1 VVCWQFFAISAFM
14 MSVSRQLCKIIEVY
28 KTNLMF
34 LYEGLHKRSVLEM
47 ISVSESREELNDLMR
62 VRREKMN
69 SLREKGMDPFGK
81 RFDRSHQSQDL
92 IDEYGGQEKEAIE
105 EQNISVTL
113 AGRIMTKRGK
123 GKAGFAHIQDLKG
136 QIQIY
141 VRQDAV
147 GEESY
152 EIFNS
157 ADLGDL
163 VGVTGTLF
171 RTKVGEL
178 SIKVQEF
185 ELLTKSLRPLPEKF
199 HGLKDV
205 EQRYRQRYLDLIMSQ
220 ESKKTFITRSRIIQS
235 MRRYLDSHG
244 YLEVETPMMHSIAGG
259 ASARPF
265 ITHHNALDMEL
276 YMRIAI
282 ELHLK
287 RLIVGG
293 LEKVYEIGRVFR
305 NEGVSTR
312 HNPEFTMIEL
322 YEAYADYRDIMSLT
336 ENLVAHIAEEVLG
349 TTTVQYGDYEVN
361 LKPEWTRLHMVDA
374 IKEHTGV
381 DFWKQMS
388 KEEAHALAKE
398 HNVEIKETMEYG
410 HIVNEFFEQKV
421 EEKLIQP
428 TFIYGHPV
436 EISPLAKK
444 NEEDPRFT
452 DRFELFIVAREH
464 ANAFTELNDPI
475 DQRERFEAQLKE
487 REQGNDE
494 AHMMDDDFIEALEYG
509 MPPTGGLGIGIDR
522 LVMLLTNSPSI
533 RDVLL
538 FPLMRHR

>member
-1 VVCWQFFAISAFM
+1 
-14 MSVSRQLCKIIEVY
+14 MS
-28 KTNLMF
+28 F
-34 LYEGLHKRSVLEM
+34 
-47 ISVSESREELNDLMR
+47 EELNDQLQ

-69 SLREKGMDPFGK
+69 SIREKGMDPFGK
-81 RFDRSHQSQDL
+81 RFDRTHNTQL
-92 IDEYGGQEKEAIE
+92 IKEQYEEFTKEELDEKDVQ
-105 EQNISVTL
+105 VTI

-123 GKAGFAHIQDLKG
+123 GKAGFAHVQDLNG

-141 VRQDAV
+141 VRKDSV
-147 GEESY
+147 GDEQY
-152 EIFNS
+152 ELFDTV
-157 ADLGDL
+157 DLGDI
-163 VGVTGTLF
+163 VGVTGTVF
-171 RTKVGEL
+171 KTKVGEL
-178 SIKVQEF
+178 SVKVKEF
-185 ELLTKSLRPLPEKF
+185 TLLTKSLRPLPDKF
-199 HGLKDV
+199 HGLKDI
-205 EQRYRQRYLDLIMSQ
+205 EQRYRQRYLDLIMSD
-220 ESKKTFITRSRIIQS
+220 ESKRTFITRSLIIQS
-235 MRRYLDSHG
+235 MRRYLDNQG
-244 YLEVETPMMHSIAGG
+244 YLEVETPMMHAIAGG

-265 ITHHNALDMEL
+265 ITHHNALDIPL

-322 YEAYADYRDIMSLT
+322 YEAYADYKDIMKLT
-336 ENLVAHIAEEVLG
+336 ENLVAHIAKEVLG
-349 TTTVQYGDYEVN
+349 TTTIQYGEYEVN
-361 LKPEWTRLHMVDA
+361 LEPEWCRLHMVDA
-374 IKEHTGV
+374 VKEFTGV
-381 DFWKQMS
+381 DFWNVTTV
-388 KEEAHALAKE
+388 EEARQLAND
-398 HNVEIKETMEYG
+398 HGVEITEHMQYG

-428 TFIYGHPV
+428 TFIFGHPV

-444 NEEDPRFT
+444 NDEDPRFT
-452 DRFELFIVAREH
+452 DRFELFIVGREH

-509 MPPTGGLGIGIDR
+509 MPPTGGLGIGVDR
-522 LVMLLTNSPSI
+522 LVMLLTNSASI

-538 FPLMRHR
+538 FPLMKNRD

>member
-1 VVCWQFFAISAFM
+1 M
-14 MSVSRQLCKIIEVY
+14 DNM
-28 KTNLMF
+28 N
-34 LYEGLHKRSVLEM
+34 H
-47 ISVSESREELNDLMR
+47 EELNDQLL
-62 VRREKMN
+62 VRREKLHN
-69 SLREKGMDPFGK
+69 LREQGIDPFGK
-81 RFDRSHQSQDL
+81 RFERTNSTTDL
-92 IDEYGGQEKEAIE
+92 VSLYGEFSKEELEEKEITVS
-105 EQNISVTL
+105 I

-123 GKAGFAHIQDLKG
+123 GKAGFAHIQDLHG
-136 QIQIY
+136 QVQIY
-141 VRQDAV
+141 VRKDTV
-147 GEESY
+147 GDEEY
-152 EIFNS
+152 ELFTT

-163 VGVTGTLF
+163 VGIEGKVFKTN
-171 RTKVGEL
+171 VGEL
-178 SIKVQEF
+178 SVKATGF
-185 ELLTKSLRPLPEKF
+185 THLTKSLRPLPDKY

-205 EQRYRQRYLDLIMSQ
+205 EQRYRQRYLDLITSM
-220 ESKKTFITRSRIIQS
+220 ESRETFVTRSKIIRE
-235 MRRYLDSHG
+235 MRRYLDDNG
-244 YLEVETPMMHSIAGG
+244 YLEVETPMMHAIAGG

-265 ITHHNALDMEL
+265 TTHHNALDMEL

-322 YEAYADYRDIMSLT
+322 YEAYADYNDIMKLT
-336 ENLVAHIAEEVLG
+336 ENMVAHIAKKVLG
-349 TTTVQYGDYEVN
+349 TTTIQYGDYEIN
-361 LKPEWTRLHMVDA
+361 LEPEWTRLHMVDA
-374 IKEHTGV
+374 IKQHSGA
-381 DFWKQMS
+381 DFWNPMS
-388 KEEAHALAKE
+388 VEEARELAKE
-398 HNVEIKETMEYG
+398 HNVEIKDTMEVG
-410 HIVNEFFEQKV
+410 HIINEFFEQKV
-421 EEKLIQP
+421 EDKLIQP

-444 NEEDPRFT
+444 NDEDPRFT

-475 DQRERFEAQLKE
+475 DQKERFEAQLKE

-494 AHMMDDDFIEALEYG
+494 AHMMDDDYIEALEYG

-522 LVMLLTNSPSI
+522 LVMLLTNAPSI

-538 FPLMRHR
+538 FPAMRHKQD

>member
-1 VVCWQFFAISAFM
+1 
-14 MSVSRQLCKIIEVY
+14 MS
-28 KTNLMF
+28 N
-34 LYEGLHKRSVLEM
+34 
-47 ISVSESREELNDLMR
+47 EELNDQLI
-62 VRREKMN
+62 VRREKM
-69 SLREKGMDPFGK
+69 SAMREKGLDPFGK
-81 RFDRSHQSQDL
+81 RFERSHTTKEIIEQFDG
-92 IDEYGGQEKEAIE
+92 IEKEDLEGKNVAV
-105 EQNISVTL
+105 SL

-123 GKAGFAHIQDLKG
+123 GKAGFAHIQDLTG

-141 VRQDAV
+141 VRLDAV
-147 GEESY
+147 GEEQY
-152 EIFNS
+152 EIFDS
-157 ADLGDL
+157 ADLGDI
-163 VGVTGTLF
+163 VGVHGTLF
-171 RTKVGEL
+171 KTKVGEL
-178 SIKVQEF
+178 SIKVSNF
-185 ELLTKSLRPLPEKF
+185 VFLSKALRPLPDKF

-220 ESKKTFITRSRIIQS
+220 ESKETFITRSKIIQA
-235 MRRYLDSHG
+235 MRRYLDDNG
-244 YLEVETPMMHSIAGG
+244 YLEVETPMMHAIAGG

-322 YEAYADYRDIMSLT
+322 YEAYADYRDVMALT
-336 ENLVAHIAEEVLG
+336 ENLIAHCAQEVLG
-349 TTTVQYGDYEVN
+349 TTTIQYGEYEVD
-361 LKPEWTRLHMVDA
+361 LKPEWKRLHMVDA
-374 IKEHTGV
+374 IKEYTGV
-381 DFWKQMS
+381 DFWKEMS
-388 KEEAHALAKE
+388 VEEARALAKE
-398 HNVEIKETMEYG
+398 HGVEITEHMLYG

-444 NEEDPRFT
+444 NDEDPRFT

-494 AHMMDDDFIEALEYG
+494 AHLMDDDFIEALEYG

-522 LVMLLTNSPSI
+522 LVMLLTNAPSI

-538 FPLMRHR
+538 FPLMRHK

>member
-1 VVCWQFFAISAFM
+1 M
-14 MSVSRQLCKIIEVY
+14 DNM
-28 KTNLMF
+28 N
-34 LYEGLHKRSVLEM
+34 H
-47 ISVSESREELNDLMR
+47 EELNDQLL
-62 VRREKMN
+62 VRREKLHN
-69 SLREKGMDPFGK
+69 LREQGIDPFGK
-81 RFDRSHQSQDL
+81 RFERTNATNELLSL
-92 IDEYGGQEKEAIE
+92 YGEFSKEELEEKEIFVS
-105 EQNISVTL
+105 I

-123 GKAGFAHIQDLKG
+123 GKAGFAHIQDLHG
-136 QIQIY
+136 QVQIY
-141 VRQDAV
+141 VRKDAV
-147 GEESY
+147 GDEEY
-152 EIFNS
+152 ELFKT

-163 VGVTGTLF
+163 VGIEGKVFKTN
-171 RTKVGEL
+171 VGEL
-178 SIKVQEF
+178 SVKATGF
-185 ELLTKSLRPLPEKF
+185 TLLTKSLRPLPDKY

-205 EQRYRQRYLDLIMSQ
+205 EQRYRQRYLDLITSM
-220 ESKKTFITRSRIIQS
+220 ESRETFVTRSKIIRE
-235 MRRYLDSHG
+235 MRRYLDDNG
-244 YLEVETPMMHSIAGG
+244 YLEVETPMMHAIAGG

-322 YEAYADYRDIMSLT
+322 YEAYADYKDIMKLT
-336 ENLVAHIAEEVLG
+336 ENMVAHIAKQVLG
-349 TTTVQYGDYEVN
+349 TTTIQYGDYEIN
-361 LKPEWTRLHMVDA
+361 LEPEWTRLHMVDA
-374 IKEHTGV
+374 IKEHSGA
-381 DFWKQMS
+381 DFWNPMS
-388 KEEAHALAKE
+388 VEEARELAKE
-398 HNVEIKETMEYG
+398 HNVEIKDTMEVG
-410 HIVNEFFEQKV
+410 HIINEFFEQKV
-421 EEKLIQP
+421 EDKLIQP

-444 NEEDPRFT
+444 NDEDPRFT

-475 DQRERFEAQLKE
+475 DQKERFEAQLKE

-494 AHMMDDDFIEALEYG
+494 AHMMDDDYIEALEYG

-522 LVMLLTNSPSI
+522 LVMLLTNAPSI

-538 FPLMRHR
+538 FPAMRHKQD

>member
-1 VVCWQFFAISAFM
+1 MELIALSQ
-14 MSVSRQLCKIIEVY
+14 
-28 KTNLMF
+28 
-34 LYEGLHKRSVLEM
+34 
-47 ISVSESREELNDLMR
+47 EELNDQLR
-62 VRREKMN
+62 VRREKM
-69 SLREKGMDPFGK
+69 SSMREQGLDPFGK
-81 RFDRSHQSQDL
+81 RFDRSHSAMEL
-92 IDEYGGQEKEAIE
+92 INQYSETEKEELEA
-105 EQNISVTL
+105 QNVSVSL

-123 GKAGFAHIQDLKG
+123 GKAGFAHIQDLTG
-136 QIQIY
+136 QIQVY
-141 VRQDAV
+141 VRQDAI

-152 EIFNS
+152 KIFDS
-157 ADLGDL
+157 ADLGDII
-163 VGVTGTLF
+163 GVTGTLF
-171 RTKVGEL
+171 KTKVGEL
-178 SIKVQEF
+178 SVKVENFEF
-185 ELLTKSLRPLPEKF
+185 LTKALRPLPDKF

-220 ESKKTFITRSRIIQS
+220 ESKATFIARSRIIQS

-265 ITHHNALDMEL
+265 ITHHNALDMPL
-276 YMRIAI
+276 FMRIAI

-336 ENLVAHIAEEVLG
+336 ENLIAHIAEEVVG
-349 TTTVQYGDYEVN
+349 TTTIQYGDYEVD
-361 LKPEWTRLHMVDA
+361 LKPEWKRLHMVDA
-374 IKEHTGV
+374 IKEYTGV
-381 DFWKQMS
+381 DFWKEMS
-388 KEEAHALAKE
+388 VEEARQLAKE
-398 HNVEIKETMEYG
+398 YGVEINDNMLYG

-494 AHMMDDDFIEALEYG
+494 AHMMDDDFVEALEYG

>member
-1 VVCWQFFAISAFM
+1 
-14 MSVSRQLCKIIEVY
+14 MS
-28 KTNLMF
+28 
-34 LYEGLHKRSVLEM
+34 H
-47 ISVSESREELNDLMR
+47 EELNDQLK
-62 VRREKMN
+62 VRRDKMN
-69 SLREKGMDPFGK
+69 QLREKGLDPFGK
-81 RFDRSHQSQDL
+81 RFERTHHAQELIKAYGDL
-92 IDEYGGQEKEAIE
+92 EKEEIE
-105 EQNISVTL
+105 AKNISVTI

-123 GKAGFAHIQDLKG
+123 GKAGFAHIQDLTG

-141 VRQDAV
+141 VRLDTV
-147 GEESY
+147 GEEQY
-152 EIFNS
+152 EIFNM
-157 ADLGDL
+157 ADLGDI

-171 RTKVGEL
+171 KTKVGEL
-178 SIKVQEF
+178 SVKVESF
-185 ELLTKSLRPLPEKF
+185 ILLTKSLRPLPEKF

-205 EQRYRQRYLDLIMSQ
+205 EQRYRQRYLDLIMNN
-220 ESKKTFITRSRIIQS
+220 ESKDTFITRSRIIQS
-235 MRRYLDSHG
+235 MRRYLDDHG
-244 YLEVETPMMHSIAGG
+244 YLEVETPMMHAIAGG

-265 ITHHNALDMEL
+265 ITHHNALDMPL

-322 YEAYADYRDIMSLT
+322 YEAYADYRDIMKLT
-336 ENLVAHIAEEVLG
+336 ENLISHIAQEVLG
-349 TTTVQYGDYEVN
+349 TTTIQYGEHEVD
-361 LKPEWTRLHMVDA
+361 LKPEWKRLHMVDA
-374 IKEHTGV
+374 IKEYTGV
-381 DFWKQMS
+381 DFWKEMS
-388 KEEAHALAKE
+388 TEEARALAKE
-398 HNVEIKETMEYG
+398 HNVEINDNMLFG

-421 EEKLIQP
+421 EDKLIQP

-444 NEEDPRFT
+444 NDEDPRFT
-452 DRFELFIVAREH
+452 DRFELFIVGREH

>member
-1 VVCWQFFAISAFM
+1 M
-14 MSVSRQLCKIIEVY
+14 DNM
-28 KTNLMF
+28 N
-34 LYEGLHKRSVLEM
+34 H
-47 ISVSESREELNDLMR
+47 EELNDQLL
-62 VRREKMN
+62 VRREKLH
-69 SLREKGMDPFGK
+69 SLREQGIDPFGK
-81 RFDRSHQSQDL
+81 RFERTNSTKELLSL
-92 IDEYGGQEKEAIE
+92 YGEFSKEELEEKE
-105 EQNISVTL
+105 ISVSI

-123 GKAGFAHIQDLKG
+123 GKAGFAHIQDLHG
-136 QIQIY
+136 QVQIY
-141 VRQDAV
+141 VRKDAV
-147 GEESY
+147 GDEQY
-152 EIFNS
+152 ELFKT

-163 VGVTGTLF
+163 VGIEGKVFKTN
-171 RTKVGEL
+171 VGEL
-178 SIKVQEF
+178 SVKATGF
-185 ELLTKSLRPLPEKF
+185 TLLTKSLRPLPDKY

-205 EQRYRQRYLDLIMSQ
+205 EQRYRQRYLDLITSM
-220 ESKKTFITRSRIIQS
+220 ESRETFVTRSKIIRE
-235 MRRYLDSHG
+235 MRRYLDDNG
-244 YLEVETPMMHSIAGG
+244 YLEVETPMMHAIAGG

-322 YEAYADYRDIMSLT
+322 YEAYADYKDIMKLT
-336 ENLVAHIAEEVLG
+336 ENMIAHIAKQVLG
-349 TTTVQYGDYEVN
+349 TTTIQYGEQEIN
-361 LKPEWTRLHMVDA
+361 LEPEWTRLHMVDA
-374 IKEHTGV
+374 IKQYSGA
-381 DFWKQMS
+381 DFWSPMS
-388 KEEAHALAKE
+388 VEEARALAKE
-398 HNVEIKETMEYG
+398 HGVEIKDTMEVG
-410 HIVNEFFEQKV
+410 HIINEFFEQKV

-444 NEEDPRFT
+444 NDEDPRFT

-475 DQRERFEAQLKE
+475 DQKERFEAQLKE

-494 AHMMDDDFIEALEYG
+494 AHMMDDDYIEALEYG

-522 LVMLLTNSPSI
+522 LVMLLTNAPSI

-538 FPLMRHR
+538 FPAMRHKKD

>member
-1 VVCWQFFAISAFM
+1 
-14 MSVSRQLCKIIEVY
+14 VSQS
-28 KTNLMF
+28 
-34 LYEGLHKRSVLEM
+34 H
-47 ISVSESREELNDLMR
+47 EELNDQLI
-62 VRREKMN
+62 VRREKMQT
-69 SLREKGMDPFGK
+69 LRNMGIDPFGK
-81 RFDRSHQSQDL
+81 RFEQSHQTEEL
-92 IDEYGGQEKEAIE
+92 LKGYGEIEKEELE
-105 EQNISVTL
+105 EKNISVSI

-123 GKAGFAHIQDLKG
+123 GKAGFAHIQDLTG

-141 VRQDAV
+141 VRKDNV
-147 GEESY
+147 GDEAY
-152 EIFNS
+152 EIFDS
-157 ADLGDL
+157 LDLGDI
-163 VGVTGTLF
+163 VGVSGVLF
-171 RTKVGEL
+171 KTKVGEL

-185 ELLTKSLRPLPEKF
+185 VILTKALRPLPDKF

-205 EQRYRQRYLDLIMSQ
+205 EQRYRQRYLDLIMS
-220 ESKKTFITRSRIIQS
+220 EDSKKTFVTRSRIIKS
-235 MRRYLDSHG
+235 MRNYLDSHG

-259 ASARPF
+259 AAARPF

-336 ENLVAHIAEEVLG
+336 ENLIAHIAEEVLG
-349 TTTVQYGDYEVN
+349 TTSIQYGDYEVD
-361 LKPEWTRLHMVDA
+361 LKPEWKRLHMVDA
-374 IKEHTGV
+374 IKEYTGV
-381 DFWKQMS
+381 DFWKEMS
-388 KEEAHALAKE
+388 AEEAKALAKE
-398 HNVEIKETMEYG
+398 HGVEITEHMLYG

-494 AHMMDDDFIEALEYG
+494 AHEMDEDFVEALEYG

>member
-1 VVCWQFFAISAFM
+1 
-14 MSVSRQLCKIIEVY
+14 
-28 KTNLMF
+28 
-34 LYEGLHKRSVLEM
+34 
-47 ISVSESREELNDLMR
+47 
-62 VRREKMN
+62 
-69 SLREKGMDPFGK
+69 
-81 RFDRSHQSQDL
+81 
-92 IDEYGGQEKEAIE
+92 
-105 EQNISVTL
+105 
-113 AGRIMTKRGK
+113 
-123 GKAGFAHIQDLKG
+123 
-136 QIQIY
+136 
-141 VRQDAV
+141 
-147 GEESY
+147 
-152 EIFNS
+152 
-157 ADLGDL
+157 
-163 VGVTGTLF
+163 
-171 RTKVGEL
+171 
-178 SIKVQEF
+178 
-185 ELLTKSLRPLPEKF
+185 
-199 HGLKDV
+199 
-205 EQRYRQRYLDLIMSQ
+205 
-220 ESKKTFITRSRIIQS
+220 
-235 MRRYLDSHG
+235 
-244 YLEVETPMMHSIAGG
+244 
-259 ASARPF
+259 
-265 ITHHNALDMEL
+265 
-276 YMRIAI
+276 MRIAI

-322 YEAYADYRDIMSLT
+322 YEAYADYQDIMSLT
-336 ENLVAHIAEEVLG
+336 ENLIAHIAKEVLG
-349 TTTVQYGDYEVN
+349 TTTIQYGEYEVN
-361 LKPEWTRLHMVDA
+361 LEPEWKRLHMVDA
-374 IKEHTGV
+374 IKDFTGV

-388 KEEAHALAKE
+388 VEEARGLAKE
-398 HNVEIKETMEYG
+398 HGIEITEHMLYG

-494 AHMMDDDFIEALEYG
+494 AHEMDEDFVEALEYG

-522 LVMLLTNSPSI
+522 IVMLLTNSPSI

>member
-1 VVCWQFFAISAFM
+1 
-14 MSVSRQLCKIIEVY
+14 MSHEEINDQLQ
-28 KTNLMF
+28 
-34 LYEGLHKRSVLEM
+34 
-47 ISVSESREELNDLMR
+47 
-62 VRREKMN
+62 VRREKL
-69 SLREKGMDPFGK
+69 SELREKGLDPFGK
-81 RFDRSHQSQDL
+81 RFERSHL
-92 IDEYGGQEKEAIE
+92 AAEILEKYRELEKEE
-105 EQNISVTL
+105 LDTQNISVTI
-113 AGRIMTKRGK
+113 AGRVMTKRGK
-123 GKAGFAHIQDLKG
+123 GKAGFAHIQDLSG

-147 GEESY
+147 GEEQY
-152 EIFNS
+152 EIFNLI
-157 ADLGDL
+157 DLGDI
-163 VGVTGTLF
+163 VGIKGQIF
-171 RTKVGEL
+171 KTKVGEL
-178 SIKVQEF
+178 SIKASSF
-185 ELLTKSLRPLPEKF
+185 EILSKSLRPLPDKF

-205 EQRYRQRYLDLIMSQ
+205 EQRYRQRYLDLIMSE
-220 ESKKTFITRSRIIQS
+220 ESKQTFITRSQIIRS
-235 MRRYLDSHG
+235 IRNYLDHNG
-244 YLEVETPMMHSIAGG
+244 YLEVETPMMHAIAGG
-259 ASARPF
+259 AAARPF
-265 ITHHNALDMEL
+265 VTHHNTLDMTL

-322 YEAYADYRDIMSLT
+322 YEAYADYQDIMELT
-336 ENLVAHIAEEVLG
+336 ENLVAHVAQEVLG
-349 TTTVQYGDYEVN
+349 TTTVQYGEYEID
-361 LKPEWTRLHMVDA
+361 LKPQWKRLHMVDA
-374 IKEHTGV
+374 IKEYTGV
-381 DFWKQMS
+381 DFWNVTS
-388 KEEAHALAKE
+388 TEEAKQLAKE
-398 HNVEIKETMEYG
+398 NGIAYKETMEYG

-428 TFIYGHPV
+428 TFIFGHPV

-444 NEEDPRFT
+444 NPDDPRFT

-475 DQRERFEAQLKE
+475 DQRERFEAQLVE

-494 AHMMDDDFIEALEYG
+494 AHEMDEDFVEALEYG

-522 LVMLLTNSPSI
+522 LVMLLTNSASI

-538 FPLMRHR
+538 FPQMRHK

>member
-1 VVCWQFFAISAFM
+1 
-14 MSVSRQLCKIIEVY
+14 MSQ
-28 KTNLMF
+28 
-34 LYEGLHKRSVLEM
+34 
-47 ISVSESREELNDLMR
+47 EELNDQFL

-69 SLREKGMDPFGK
+69 QMRENGIDPFGK
-81 RFDRSHQSQDL
+81 RFERTNYTKEL
-92 IDEYGGQEKEAIE
+92 IDAYSGLEKEDLDAKELSATI
-105 EQNISVTL
+105 

-123 GKAGFAHIQDLKG
+123 GKAGFAHIQDLTG

-141 VRQDAV
+141 IRQDAV
-147 GEESY
+147 GEEQY
-152 EIFNS
+152 KIFNS
-157 ADLGDL
+157 ADLGDII
-163 VGVTGTLF
+163 GVTGLLF
-171 RTKVGEL
+171 KTKTGEL
-178 SIKVQEF
+178 SIKVKDF
-185 ELLTKSLRPLPEKF
+185 VFLSKALRPLPDKF

-220 ESKKTFITRSRIIQS
+220 ESKETFITRSKIIQS
-235 MRRYLDSHG
+235 MRRYLDDHG
-244 YLEVETPMMHSIAGG
+244 YLEVETPMMHAIAGG
-259 ASARPF
+259 AAARPF
-265 ITHHNALDMEL
+265 ITHHNALDMPL
-276 YMRIAI
+276 FMRIAI

-322 YEAYADYRDIMSLT
+322 YEAYADFRDIMSLT
-336 ENLVAHIAEEVLG
+336 ENLVAHISQEVLG
-349 TTTVQYGDYEVN
+349 TTKIQYGEYEVD
-361 LKPEWTRLHMVDA
+361 LQPEWKRLHMVDA
-374 IKEHTGV
+374 IKEYTGA
-381 DFWKQMS
+381 DFWKEMS
-388 KEEAHALAKE
+388 VEEARQLAKE
-398 HNVEIKETMEYG
+398 HNVEITEHMRYG

-494 AHMMDDDFIEALEYG
+494 AHMMDEDFVEALEYG

>member
-1 VVCWQFFAISAFM
+1 M
-14 MSVSRQLCKIIEVY
+14 DNM
-28 KTNLMF
+28 N
-34 LYEGLHKRSVLEM
+34 H
-47 ISVSESREELNDLMR
+47 EELNDQLL
-62 VRREKMN
+62 VRREKLHN
-69 SLREKGMDPFGK
+69 LREQGIDPFGK
-81 RFDRSHQSQDL
+81 RFERTNATNELLSL
-92 IDEYGGQEKEAIE
+92 YGEFSKEELEEKE
-105 EQNISVTL
+105 ISVSI

-123 GKAGFAHIQDLKG
+123 GKAGFAHIQDLHG
-136 QIQIY
+136 QVQIY
-141 VRQDAV
+141 VRKDAV
-147 GEESY
+147 GDEEY
-152 EIFNS
+152 ELFKT

-163 VGVTGTLF
+163 VGIEGKIFKTN
-171 RTKVGEL
+171 VGEL
-178 SIKVQEF
+178 SVKATGF
-185 ELLTKSLRPLPEKF
+185 TLLTKSLRPLPDKY

-205 EQRYRQRYLDLIMSQ
+205 EQRYRQRYLDLITSM
-220 ESKKTFITRSRIIQS
+220 ESRETFVTRSKIIRE
-235 MRRYLDSHG
+235 MRRYLDDNG
-244 YLEVETPMMHSIAGG
+244 YLEVETPMMHAIAGG

-322 YEAYADYRDIMSLT
+322 YEAYADYKDIMKLT
-336 ENLVAHIAEEVLG
+336 ENMVAHIAKQVLG
-349 TTTVQYGDYEVN
+349 TTTIQYGDYEIN
-361 LKPEWTRLHMVDA
+361 LEPEWTRLHMVDA
-374 IKEHTGV
+374 IKEHSGA
-381 DFWKQMS
+381 DFWNPMS
-388 KEEAHALAKE
+388 VEEARELAKE
-398 HNVEIKETMEYG
+398 HNVEIKDTMEVG
-410 HIVNEFFEQKV
+410 HIINEFFEQKV
-421 EEKLIQP
+421 EDKLIQP

-444 NEEDPRFT
+444 NDEDSRFT

-475 DQRERFEAQLKE
+475 DQKERFEAQLKE

-494 AHMMDDDFIEALEYG
+494 AHMMDDDYIEALEYG

-522 LVMLLTNSPSI
+522 LVMLLTNAPSI

-538 FPLMRHR
+538 FPAMRHKQD